1 MNFLSLFLFYTEG
14 TKVPVTRKNTIIE
27 VEQTDTVHGAFIC
40 TLIKLNWVNILIYTQ
55 GCICLSIRGSV
66 VVSLGWLSRSKIE
79 ILGIFRSLTKEEA
92 LPLNDSLILSYPLLP
107 KFSMQHY
114 FLPSFIYL
122 IRLAKLASLRDVKTF
137 FCRVTSRLLKSEMQF
152 SSLHFI
158 SAFRNP
164 TDTDFEINHG
174 WECRNHL
181 VSFIQEHFQIRSR
194 KFPLM
199 SHTTRIIILWS
210 CSRANFVHSL
220 HYFCV
225 SEGSKTLKNKMS
237 IQRNTSLNFRR
248 ATNTTSPHF

>member
-1 MNFLSLFLFYTEG
+1 MICSRGEEELDILWISSPYSCFTPKAPRYQSLVKIQLSKWNRRG
-14 TKVPVTRKNTIIE
+14 HR
-27 VEQTDTVHGAFIC
+27 GAFIC

-107 KFSMQHY
+107 KFSMQHSS
-114 FLPSFIYL
+114 LPSFIYL

-137 FCRVTSRLLKSEMQF
+137 FCRVTSRLLKSELQF

-181 VSFIQEHFQIRSR
+181 VSFIQGISTFRSAVES
-194 KFPLM
+194 FHLCHTPLG
-199 SHTTRIIILWS
+199 L
-210 CSRANFVHSL
+210 
-220 HYFCV
+220 
-225 SEGSKTLKNKMS
+225 
-237 IQRNTSLNFRR
+237 
-248 ATNTTSPHF
+248 